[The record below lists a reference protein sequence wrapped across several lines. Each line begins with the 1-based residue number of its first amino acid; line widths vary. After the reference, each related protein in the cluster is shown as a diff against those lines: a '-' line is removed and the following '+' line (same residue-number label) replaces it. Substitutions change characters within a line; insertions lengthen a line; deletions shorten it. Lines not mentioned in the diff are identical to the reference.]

1 MGRGGVRRGRE
12 RTVGGGGWGGLGE
25 ERQASSAV
33 AAIRSRADHFI
44 PHLAAA
50 IHVPR
55 ALSPPPIFPSPRG
68 ALKCTFEKTFAILRE
83 KDCVKSEPP
92 SL

>member
-1 MGRGGVRRGRE
+1 MRSWDE
-12 RTVGGGGWGGLGE
+12 NTP
-25 ERQASSAV
+25 
-33 AAIRSRADHFI
+33 RSRR
-44 PHLAAA
+44 LAQRCRWAVLLRSGA
-50 IHVPR
+50 ELITSFLISRPR
-55 ALSPPPIFPSPRG
+55 STCPGPSPPASNFPVSRG